1 MARDYYEIL
10 GVSKDASESEIKKSY
25 RKLAHT
31 YHPDKKG
38 GDEAKF
44 KEVNEAYQ
52 NLSDPQ
58 KRQQYNQFGSNYQ
71 QATGGASGFSG
82 FGGGAQGFS
91 FDDVFGQAGFSFGGG
106 GFEDVFADVF
116 GAGGGRSGSRKQAR
130 GRDIEIAV
138 DISLEEAY
146 TGISKSID
154 LDLNTTCE
162 ACDGSGAQ
170 NKKTK
175 QCPTCRGNGYVEQ
188 QVRTMLGTFNQRAT
202 CGTCQGKGTIP
213 ESNCKS
219 CQGTGVKRKKKS
231 IKIEIPKGISNGQ
244 TLEMRGEGEAAPYGG
259 VNGNI
264 YISISVKP
272 HKRFERRGDDIYLTQ
287 DIVYTTA
294 VLGGNLDIETI
305 AGELNLKIPKHTQ
318 SGEVF
323 RLREKGMPHLQGR
336 GYGDMYVTVRISTPK
351 NISRRAQQ
359 LLKDL
364 QSEGI

>member
-1 MARDYYEIL
+1 MARDYYQIL
-10 GVSKDASESEIKKSY
+10 GVSKDAGEAEIKKAY

-52 NLSDPQ
+52 TLSDPQ
-58 KRQQYNQFGSNYQ
+58 KRQQYNQFGSSYQ
-71 QATGGASGFSG
+71 QATGGAGGFSG
-82 FGGGAQGFS
+82 FGGGSQGFS
-91 FDDVFGQAGFSFGGG
+91 FDDIFGGG
-106 GFEDVFADVF
+106 GFEDVFSDVF
-116 GAGGGRSGSRKQAR
+116 GAGGARGGSRRQAR

-146 TGISKSID
+146 TGIAKTID
-154 LDLNTTCE
+154 LDLNTACE
-162 ACDGSGAQ
+162 ACDGTGAQ

-175 QCPTCRGNGYVEQ
+175 QCPTCRGNGFVEQ
-188 QVRTMLGTFNQRAT
+188 QVRTMLGTFNQRVT
-202 CGTCQGKGTIP
+202 CSTCQGKGTIP

-219 CQGTGVKRKKKS
+219 CQGTGVKRQKKS

-244 TLEMRGEGEAAPYGG
+244 TLEMRGEGEATPYGG
-259 VNGNI
+259 ANGNI
-264 YISISVKP
+264 YIHISVKP
-272 HKRFERRGDDIYLTQ
+272 HKKFERRGDDIYVTQ

-294 VLGGNLDIETI
+294 VLGEDVDIETLS
-305 AGELNLKIPKHTQ
+305 GELNLKIPKHTQ

-336 GYGDMYVTVRISTPK
+336 GNGDMYVTVRITTPRH
-351 NISRRAQQ
+351 ISRRAQQ

-364 QSEGI
+364 QSEGM

>member
-1 MARDYYEIL
+1 MAKDYYEIL
-10 GVSKDASESEIKKSY
+10 GVSKDASEAEIKKAY

-52 NLSDPQ
+52 TLSDPQ

-71 QATGGASGFSG
+71 QAAGGAGGFSG

-91 FDDVFGQAGFSFGGG
+91 FDDIFGQAGFSFGGG
-106 GFEDVFADVF
+106 GFEDVFSDVF
-116 GAGGGRSGSRKQAR
+116 GAGGGRGGSRRQAR
-130 GRDIEIAV
+130 GRDIELAV

-154 LDLNTTCE
+154 LDLNATCE
-162 ACDGSGAQ
+162 ACDGTGAQ

-175 QCPTCRGNGYVEQ
+175 QCPTCRGNGYIDQ

-202 CGTCQGKGTIP
+202 CGTCQGKGKIP
-213 ESNCKS
+213 ESTCKS
-219 CQGTGVKRKKKS
+219 CQGTGVKRQKKS
-231 IKIEIPKGISNGQ
+231 IKIEIPKGIANGQ
-244 TLEMRGEGEAAPYGG
+244 TLEMQGEGEAAPYGG
-259 VNGNI
+259 AKGNI
-264 YISISVKP
+264 YIHISVKP
-272 HKRFERRGDDIYLTQ
+272 HKKFERRGDDIYLTQ

-294 VLGGNLDIETI
+294 VLGGEVDIETL

-318 SGEVF
+318 SGEIF
-323 RLREKGMPHLQGR
+323 RLREKGMPHLQSR
-336 GYGDMYVTVRISTPK
+336 GYGDMYVTVRIITPRH
-351 NISRRAQQ
+351 ISRRAQQ

-364 QSEGI
+364 QSEGM